1 MTKNTKSLVDQ
12 TADKILAYMA
22 DRKLTVG
29 DKIPNEYDLAK
40 DLEVSRS
47 TIREAVRVLT
57 SKNILEI
64 RRGLGTFV
72 SSKRGISEDPLGF
85 SLVPDT
91 LKLVQD
97 LFEVRSLLEPRMT
110 QLAAVHASQ
119 DEVAQLKE
127 IKEKIEDQVET
138 SGQLHFQYDMDFHS
152 LIAQA
157 SGNLAMTQLIPI
169 INQSIW
175 LYNTQ
180 SYSSEAIKREM
191 VISHQEI
198 LEAIQDQK
206 PDQAYQAMANHI
218 QKVRESLVDLGWE
231 VIKIYIKKP
240 QVKRALL
247 GGSYLL
253 PYLGRVSWI
262 RQSKKGSEQF
272 ESGPYCLTTLH
283 F

>member
-218 QKVRESLVDLGWE
+218 QKVRESLVDLG
-231 VIKIYIKKP
+231 
-240 QVKRALL
+240 
-247 GGSYLL
+247 
-253 PYLGRVSWI
+253 
-262 RQSKKGSEQF
+262 
-272 ESGPYCLTTLH
+272 
-283 F
+283 